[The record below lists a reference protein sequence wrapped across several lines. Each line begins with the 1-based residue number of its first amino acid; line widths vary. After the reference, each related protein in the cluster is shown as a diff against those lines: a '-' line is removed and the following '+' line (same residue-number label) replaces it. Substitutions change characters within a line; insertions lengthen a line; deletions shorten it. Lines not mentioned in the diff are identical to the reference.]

1 MICTRRRMVFCITL
15 LVLNLAFI
23 WGNSLL
29 PGDVSRAFSQWVRS
43 LLAFWTPSAPGT
55 PGGHGL
61 LRKIAHF
68 TEFSCLGALFCWLIA
83 MLKKKSYFSLIYSVL
98 AACVDEFIQC
108 FVPERGPGI
117 RDVLIDTAGA
127 ALGIGLVLLG
137 HTLYKKKKQYLL
149 EENKQ

>member
-1 MICTRRRMVFCITL
+1 MIYTKRRMHLCVAL
-15 LVLNLAFI
+15 LILNLAFI
-23 WGNSLL
+23 WGNSLM
-29 PGDVSRAFSQWVRS
+29 PGDVSKAISLWVKNLLFHFS
-43 LLAFWTPSAPGT
+43 PDGT
-55 PGGHGL
+55 DAQTGHGL

-83 MLKKKSYFSLIYSVL
+83 MLQKRPYFSLIYSAL
-98 AACVDEFIQC
+98 AACIDEGIQC

-117 RDVLIDTAGA
+117 RDILLDTAGA
-127 ALGIGLVLLG
+127 VFGIGLLLLG